1 LPVLALLL
9 PLQLLWLHALGFR
22 LCRWLPQFRDW
33 QPALS
38 PLPPAA
44 TASSRR
50 LYSAILSRIPFD
62 IPSIFTR
69 SISTCSV

>member
-9 PLQLLWLHALGFR
+9 PLQLLWLHTLGFR
-22 LCRWLPQFRDW
+22 LCRWLPHFLDW
-33 QPALS
+33 QPAS
-38 PLPPAA
+38 SSARTA